1 MDIRIRTAISGRIKS
16 IRERKGLLAKNIAE
30 QVDISRSYYSL
41 MESGQRRI
49 AAERMAEIARALDV
63 PVAELYGESV
73 PRDAGRRRK
82 KAAGKHLKPI
92 NGKSLG
98 RRLRPVFGDRT
109 TEAVEILETW
119 WEAPEE
125 IRKVLEE
132 RVAPT
137 RPGRQSRRKRRS
149 GAAA

>member
-1 MDIRIRTAISGRIKS
+1 MDIRIRTAISERIKS
-16 IRERKGLLAKNIAE
+16 TRERKGLLAKDIARK
-30 QVDISRSYYSL
+30 VDISRSYYSL

-49 AAERMAEIARALDV
+49 AAERMAEIAQALDV

-73 PRDAGRRRK
+73 SREEGRRRK

-92 NGKSLG
+92 NGESLG

-109 TEAVEILETW
+109 TEAVEILEAW
-119 WEAPEE
+119 WEAPEDV
-125 IRKVLEE
+125 RKALEK
-132 RVAPT
+132 RAAPK